1 MLRIIPLLG
10 SCLGACGHPDP
21 TSPATSPTPAR
32 EATGPTEPPR
42 LEPPRAAEIPR
53 PPGIQRDGFWTLAD
67 APSPAACATDADC
80 IGDTVPAEDLCCQ
93 DAYKLAAHSRSWR
106 EHIRQWRTRT
116 CGGHVCPPP
125 PNPSQPNPCAFAV
138 RCEVGRCMDSCPTAP
153 TTGLIEIPGG
163 LLDGV
168 RIEPFFIDRTETT
181 VRAYTACVE
190 RGACRPAGTGDKCS
204 YNVPGREE
212 YPINCVDQ
220 AQAAEYCA
228 WAGKRL
234 PDGLQW
240 SWVARGREEN
250 RPFPWGAEPPTCER
264 LKVSFGIPRR
274 GKPCDAHLRPVASL
288 PANASRDGVL
298 DMQGNVEEWM
308 GDPPRKLP
316 HGLNEPYGLL
326 KGISAMDDFDADR
339 VDPSFASYLPAR
351 SQEGGIGFR
360 CARER
365 APILQ

>member
-1 MLRIIPLLG
+1 MLRIITLLG

-21 TSPATSPTPAR
+21 MSPATSPTLAR
-32 EATGPTEPPR
+32 EAPGPTEPPR
-42 LEPPRAAEIPR
+42 LESPRLEPARAAEIPR
-53 PPGIQRDGFWTLAD
+53 PPAIQRDGFWTL
-67 APSPAACATDADC
+67 
-80 IGDTVPAEDLCCQ
+80 
-93 DAYKLAAHSRSWR
+93 
-106 EHIRQWRTRT
+106 
-116 CGGHVCPPP
+116 
-125 PNPSQPNPCAFAV
+125 QPNPCALAV
-138 RCEVGRCMDSCPTAP
+138 RCEVGRCMDSCSTAP
-153 TTGLIEIPGG
+153 ATDLIAIPGG
-163 LLDGV
+163 TLDGV

-190 RGACRPAGTGDKCS
+190 RGACRPARTGDECS
-204 YNVPGREE
+204 YNAPGREE

-220 AQAAEYCA
+220 EQAAAYCA

-234 PDGLQW
+234 PDGLEW

-316 HGLNEPYGLL
+316 RGLNEPYGLL
-326 KGISAMDDFDADR
+326 KGLSAMDDFDADR

-351 SQEGGIGFR
+351 SQEDGIGFR
-360 CARER
+360 CASAR
-365 APILQ
+365 APILR